1 MDVKE
6 ESTGARTS
14 LEFYCFGPERWWEN
28 DAISYMYV
36 RACSVMSDC
45 CDPWT
50 VARQAPL
57 SMELPRQE
65 YWSGLSLPTPGD
77 LPDTLN
83 CPRNVFCLSFCAFL
97 GGLEQNIRATAHGRG
112 RKRERLSLISNR
124 KVHAQASESSQGL
137 SGPRGIHHG
146 SGAHR

>member
-65 YWSGLSLPTPGD
+65 YWSGLTFHSSGDLSDPGIELKSPAWQVNSLP
-77 LPDTLN
+77 LN
-83 CPRNVFCLSFCAFL
+83 HL
-97 GGLEQNIRATAHGRG
+97 GSPLDIILLHNFILLRAR
-112 RKRERLSLISNR
+112 
-124 KVHAQASESSQGL
+124 
-137 SGPRGIHHG
+137 
-146 SGAHR
+146 